1 MLISLAF
8 YALQAVLPETQY
20 KNLTFLGGCTVLNE
34 SNGAEPGWGVFSEAI
49 LTFILVLT
57 VLTTV
62 ANEKHCQLAPLCI
75 GFSVVVTSSAG
86 YQIFV
91 RFATFILLLG
101 MFSTEVNNDNEAFP
115 FFNNLIL
122 KRV

>member
-8 YALQAVLPETQY
+8 YSLQAVLPETRY
-20 KNLTFLGGCTVLNE
+20 KNPNFLGGCTVLNE
-34 SNGAEPGWGVFSEAI
+34 SIGAEPGWGVFSEAI

-86 YQIFV
+86 YQIFTLFDLQLLFFFWV
-91 RFATFILLLG
+91 CFPLRLTAIMEPSNLSTF
-101 MFSTEVNNDNEAFP
+101 
-115 FFNNLIL
+115 
-122 KRV
+122 